1 MRIITAKTKLRHYPI
16 YISSKIY
23 EYFPLLIKKNFKKD
37 EFDLDYRN
45 MLNFGHTIGHCIEN
59 AFNLREINHGMAIS
73 MGMIIAID
81 ISISLGLVSE
91 DIKNTVLELYKKL
104 KLPYRIP
111 KISVEKVTS
120 ALKYDKKFKTAQN
133 KFVLLKG
140 INKPVFYYN
149 VEKSVIVDNIKKS
162 MYNYI

>member
-1 MRIITAKTKLRHYPI
+1 LG
-16 YISSKIY
+16 
-23 EYFPLLIKKNFKKD
+23 N
-37 EFDLDYRN
+37 
-45 MLNFGHTIGHCIEN
+45 TIGHCIEN
-59 AFNLREINHGMAIS
+59 ALNLKEINHGMAIS
-73 MGMIIAID
+73 IGMIIAID

-91 DIKNTVLELYKKL
+91 DIRSVVLELYKKL

-111 KISVEKVTS
+111 KINVEKITG

-149 VEKSVIVDNIKKS
+149 VEKSVVVDNIKKS
-162 MYNYI
+162 IYNYI